1 MLGVEKLVH
10 SKLLV
15 KGSNRRIA
23 TADEHVGL
31 VRRSELCTGNFFF
44 LIFFFFSFFFFCPG
58 HCRSFG

>member
-23 TADEHVGL
+23 TVDEHVGL
-31 VRRSELCTGNFFF
+31 VRIQRPFKV
-44 LIFFFFSFFFFCPG
+44 
-58 HCRSFG
+58 